1 VVVDPDFEKL
11 YFDYELLSQNAAKE
25 LELPHEPENGNV
37 EYKLK
42 LQLLTMDRIDH
53 LTTQLI
59 WRLEEGDGIAF
70 YQIGVMDSG

>member
-1 VVVDPDFEKL
+1 MVVDPDFKKL
-11 YFDYELLSQNAAKE
+11 YFDYELLSQNAERE
-25 LELPHEPENGNV
+25 LELPYEPENGNV